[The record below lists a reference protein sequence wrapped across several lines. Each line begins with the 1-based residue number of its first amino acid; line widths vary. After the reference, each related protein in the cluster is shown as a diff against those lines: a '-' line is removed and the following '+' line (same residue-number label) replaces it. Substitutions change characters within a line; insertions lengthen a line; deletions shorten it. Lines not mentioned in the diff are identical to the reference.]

1 MDQSPIVPR
10 GKAMPSN
17 WKWERFTPI
26 FPKEIKGQYVHF
38 QSSPGQHLHMRE
50 VRVWDFNQNV
60 AYKKPVKGSADAHG
74 GHRHFIV
81 DGRLPTRWPNSNHTR
96 DVNGWIQVD
105 LKKEPQS
112 KSTNLPESKSE
123 DKKKIKANK

>member
-1 MDQSPIVPR
+1 MVYTFDIDV
-10 GKAMPSN
+10 
-17 WKWERFTPI
+17 
-26 FPKEIKGQYVHF
+26 YVCKRNRCTTKVLWVLKF
-38 QSSPGQHLHMRE
+38 WE